1 MESVKGPSHS
11 IPILLIESVGSIP
24 IPNTF
29 HNFPHPALVCL
40 ETSFIGY
47 ITLLTLYL
55 NRCDFPWFRHS
66 DLGGLKSGAYYSIK
80 LVDVNQ
86 KTLLLVKRRD
96 VHRPPVSPI
105 KISSESSS
113 AYKQKKVK
121 KSAKISEIY
130 WI

>member
-1 MESVKGPSHS
+1 MSDGVVESVKGPSRS

-24 IPNTF
+24 TPDTF

-47 ITLLTLYL
+47 ITSLTLYP

-66 DLGGLKSGAYYSIK
+66 DLGGLKSGAYYPIK

-86 KTLLLVKRRD
+86 EALLLVKRRD
-96 VHRPPVSPI
+96 VRGPPISPT
-105 KISSESSS
+105 KISPESSF
-113 AYKQKKVK
+113 AY
-121 KSAKISEIY
+121 ISRY
-130 WI
+130 KGRGKR